1 MVAVVV
7 VGSNPLLD
15 TDEACGVLKGTG
27 YPTEEVLFHHHNPE
41 LVELKGKKRQYHK
54 EACKTRI
61 RFSGVLFIIL

>member
-41 LVELKGKKRQYHK
+41 LVELKGKK
-54 EACKTRI
+54 KTV
-61 RFSGVLFIIL
+61 S